1 MIKALG
7 HNKNKDVLTRAR
19 AQIEYIDIEPAC
31 TVAENQLVPMCTSK
45 AKDTLGDW
53 KSVHIRN
60 DHIALQAGFSKV
72 PFQGQ
77 CVTMDGV
84 RYIHVKKNSPWFIAA
99 VGGPQ
104 LKKGGLPSVQ
114 VIDQFC
120 SKVFG
125 NNYTDVE
132 AEDQDRSR
140 GEDDEPDE
148 GVEPADADADHDPM
162 NQLEECAATEFETPK
177 KKKPRL
183 PKRPNPLVRAL
194 DMPKRPPC
202 VAGSAG
208 GDHKVYVFVRPNSKA
223 LYLRASLQYIIFK

>member
-114 VIDQFC
+114 VIDQLC

-162 NQLEECAATEFETPK
+162 NQLKECAATEFETPK
-177 KKKPRL
+177 KKNQGCRTV
-183 PKRPNPLVRAL
+183 RTHWCVRWTCPNDLLAL
-194 DMPKRPPC
+194 L
-202 VAGSAG
+202 G
-208 GDHKVYVFVRPNSKA
+208 
-223 LYLRASLQYIIFK
+223 LQEVIIKSTYS

>member
-84 RYIHVKKNSPWFIAA
+84 RYIHVKKKQSMVHSSGWRPT
-99 VGGPQ
+99 VE
-104 LKKGGLPSVQ
+104 KGRFA
-114 VIDQFC
+114 I
-120 SKVFG
+120 
-125 NNYTDVE
+125 
-132 AEDQDRSR
+132 
-140 GEDDEPDE
+140 
-148 GVEPADADADHDPM
+148 
-162 NQLEECAATEFETPK
+162 
-177 KKKPRL
+177 
-183 PKRPNPLVRAL
+183 
-194 DMPKRPPC
+194 
-202 VAGSAG
+202 SAG
-208 GDHKVYVFVRPNSKA
+208 H
-223 LYLRASLQYIIFK
+223 